1 MVVQVQF
8 GLRQLASTSQAE
20 KETRQAA
27 GKHMEV
33 GSSGISR
40 DLWKNKDNLHLVSA
54 VLLCLFPGKPGAMG
68 LTLGQE
74 RKKLS

>member
-27 GKHMEV
+27 GKHGGRQQWHFQGPMKE
-33 GSSGISR
+33 
-40 DLWKNKDNLHLVSA
+40 
-54 VLLCLFPGKPGAMG
+54 
-68 LTLGQE
+68 
-74 RKKLS
+74 